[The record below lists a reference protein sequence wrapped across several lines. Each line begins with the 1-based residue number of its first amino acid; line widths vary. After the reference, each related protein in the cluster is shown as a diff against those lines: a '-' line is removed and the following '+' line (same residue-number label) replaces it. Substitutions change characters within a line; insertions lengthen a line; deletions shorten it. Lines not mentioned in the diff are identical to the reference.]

1 MIRLCIDSSAKAASV
16 ALLQDDRLL
25 SEQFLNVGLT
35 HSETLLPMV
44 SSVLSAAKLQLGAV
58 DCYAV
63 THGPGSFTGIRIG
76 IAAVKGMALAN
87 GSPCVGVST
96 LEAMAWNLAGQ
107 DCIAVCTM
115 DARCAQ
121 VYTAL
126 FRCARQGVT
135 RLCADDALPI
145 TALAEKLEAYQGEP
159 LVLLGDGAQLCFDAL
174 AQTALDIRL
183 APEHL
188 RYQRAAGAGFAS
200 LQSDESVSAADL
212 TPVYLRL
219 PQAERELKKRT
230 ENQE

>member
-1 MIRLCIDSSAKAASV
+1 VIRLCIDSSAKAASA
-16 ALLQDDRLL
+16 ALLQDGRLL

-35 HSETLLPMV
+35 HSETLMPMV
-44 SSVLSAAKLQLGAV
+44 GSVISAAKLTPDAV

-76 IAAVKGMALAN
+76 IAAVKGMALA
-87 GSPCVGVST
+87 GGRPCVGVST

-121 VYTAL
+121 VYAAL
-126 FRCARQGVT
+126 FRCGRAGVT
-135 RLCADDALPI
+135 RLCADGALPI
-145 TALAEKLEAYQGEP
+145 AALAEKLAAYRGEP
-159 LVLLGDGAQLCFDAL
+159 LVLLGDGAQLCLDAL
-174 AQTALDIRL
+174 AQTDLDIRL

-200 LQSDESVSAADL
+200 LQSGKCVSAADL
-212 TPVYLRL
+212 APVYLRL
-219 PQAERELKKRT
+219 PQAERELKRRT